1 MLPNYIIT
9 RVQYSKNSNGNT
21 VISNAKVGK
30 INKEKESVSIPIS
43 WTRQEIV
50 EKLEKKYTFATATEE
65 SDKTYKV
72 GADIIIVEINDVKY
86 IRTDGNETEADNLGE
101 LPSF

>member
-1 MLPNYIIT
+1 MLPDYIIT
-9 RVQYSKNSNGNT
+9 RVRYSKNSHGNT

-30 INKEKESVSIPIS
+30 ISKETESVSIPIS

-50 EKLEKKYTFATATEE
+50 EKLEKNFTLQTAKENPNGE
-65 SDKTYKV
+65 YEL
-72 GADIIIVEINDVKY
+72 GANVRPVEIGDVKY
-86 IRTDGNETEADNLGE
+86 IRTDGNKTEADNLGE